1 MPLPAAGPWSGLR
14 YVGQVGLC
22 YLVCEDAGHLVLI
35 DQHAAHER
43 VLFERYITA
52 VREGPAPSQALLVP
66 QAMSLPADQQAVLL
80 AETELLS
87 RLGFVVEQAGP
98 RLLRIVQAPTLL
110 RGRDLAAELADLAA
124 SLLDGDRGRSL
135 TERLERTAATLACH
149 AAFRAG
155 DPLQP
160 EAVQHLL
167 AAMDHV
173 DLSGYCPHGR
183 PAVLRMPLDQLGRLF
198 HRS

>member
-1 MPLPAAGPWSGLR
+1 
-14 YVGQVGLC
+14 
-22 YLVCEDAGHLVLI
+22 
-35 DQHAAHER
+35 
-43 VLFERYITA
+43 
-52 VREGPAPSQALLVP
+52 LVP